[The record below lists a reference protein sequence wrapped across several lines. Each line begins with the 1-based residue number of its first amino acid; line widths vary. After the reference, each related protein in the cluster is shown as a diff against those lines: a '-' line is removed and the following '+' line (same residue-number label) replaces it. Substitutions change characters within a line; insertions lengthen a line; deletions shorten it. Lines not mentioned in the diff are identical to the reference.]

1 MFKKTLF
8 LTTVLSVLLACNL
21 QAEQIHSTWVGG
33 PSGQW
38 EENDNWD
45 PFEFMSEGPDNI
57 TGLPGHSY
65 VVTINKPPINIDE
78 VTVGLY
84 YSHTIDS
91 LDCYGK
97 VNLENWSDHYVCLS
111 IPESNPPYPPDVNC
125 LTNHGDLSIEIDIRG
140 DVTNI
145 TGATLELGEHIN
157 IFGDLYNEV
166 GGTITVYMTDIDI
179 EEGGEVYNDGLI
191 RIYTVGG
198 IGETPYFHNN
208 GEIQLFIG
216 GGCNGA
222 IFDNNCKAVIQGS
235 GAVTGQQL
243 HNKGTIRASMGPLL
257 LYFEGSLTN
266 SGILK
271 NDVGA
276 TLNVHIPIDAN
287 NEGTI
292 ETNAGGA
299 MTFDCNLC
307 NEPNGIIKLL
317 GGTLAATTITQ
328 KADANFAGFGGITGN
343 VIIDSN
349 GIIKLTGPTNIV
361 GDVNISPNATLE
373 VSDGTTL
380 ITGQTTCNGT
390 IHIKGGY
397 IIPQGGLSGN
407 CNVIWEP
414 GLYTNVADFN
424 LDGQVNLKDFAY
436 FANTWLWQ
444 TAWR

>member
-1 MFKKTLF
+1 MLRKELALIAIVCTFW
-8 LTTVLSVLLACNL
+8 ACNA
-21 QAEQIHSTWVGG
+21 QGEVTYSTWVGG

-65 VVTINKPPINIDE
+65 VVTINKPPLNIDE

-84 YSHTIDS
+84 YSHTIDR

-145 TGATLELGEHIN
+145 AGATLELGEHIN
-157 IFGDLYNEV
+157 IFGNLYNNA
-166 GGTITVYMTDIDI
+166 GGTITVDLTDIDV

-191 RIYTVGG
+191 RCISNGG

-266 SGILK
+266 SGTLK

-276 TLNVHIPIDAN
+276 TLHIPKAADVN
-287 NEGTI
+287 NQGTI
-292 ETNAGGA
+292 EASADGSVV
-299 MTFDCNLC
+299 FDSNLV
-307 NEPNGIIKLL
+307 NEPNGTIKLL

-343 VIIDSN
+343 VIIDN
-349 GIIKLTGPTNIV
+349 DGLIKLTGPTNVV
-361 GDVNISPNATLE
+361 GDVEIKNDATLQ
-373 VSDGTTL
+373 VSDGLTL
-380 ITGQTTCNGT
+380 ITGKTTCNGT
-390 IHIKGGY
+390 IYIKGGY
-397 IIPQGGLSGN
+397 VIPQGGLSGN

-436 FANTWLWQ
+436 FADTWLWQ